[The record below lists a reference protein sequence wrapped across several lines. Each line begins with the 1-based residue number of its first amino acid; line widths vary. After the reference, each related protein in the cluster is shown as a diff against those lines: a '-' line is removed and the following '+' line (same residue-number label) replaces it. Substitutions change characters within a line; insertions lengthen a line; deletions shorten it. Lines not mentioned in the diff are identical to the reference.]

1 VIATFKSLD
10 IRYTHI
16 GPIYGRGGLLTGD
29 LKEEGELMATEGP
42 KTVRGWK
49 RKLMTGDGRIW
60 WI

>member
-1 VIATFKSLD
+1 M
-10 IRYTHI
+10 
-16 GPIYGRGGLLTGD
+16 TGD